1 MQLIIKNKMKYFKI
15 LLKIALVDVS
25 PLSAKNKKEEKKKKK
40 DHKYHKIKIR
50 K

>member
-25 PLSAKNKKEEKKKKK
+25 PLSAKKKKEEKKKKK
-40 DHKYHKIKIR
+40 RITNIIK
-50 K
+50 

>member
-1 MQLIIKNKMKYFKI
+1 MKYFKI

-25 PLSAKNKKEEKKKKK
+25 PLSAKKKKERKEKE
-40 DHKYHKIKIR
+40 DHRYHKIKIR

>member
-25 PLSAKNKKEEKKKKK
+25 PLSAKKKKEEKKKK

>member
-25 PLSAKNKKEEKKKKK
+25 PLSAKKKKEEKKKKRITNI
-40 DHKYHKIKIR
+40 IK
-50 K
+50 